1 MAFAAEAKIQVAPF
15 EKGAQTAFRCMI
27 RRADEPYYLCLT
39 TDELTTVEEL
49 RANPV
54 TVSEFLARHL
64 SGSLDLDF
72 RAAVTLLIRLHQSH
86 FVLNASEETV
96 ARLNEFSERA
106 TGLAQTGLRRLMTLA
121 SLVLDAPVIEFRSP
135 VVHPLL
141 RRLGRLL
148 VSLPFVTAMA
158 AVMIGLALYTGISSF
173 IDPTIYRGDF
183 RQPENLILK
192 AFFSFSIAL
201 SWIAFVQMAAL
212 AGTGA
217 KFVGGSIRLTGLIV
231 IRLAVIDT
239 DALMLPKGKM
249 LRYHLLTMFTPWL
262 SALGAWQLAGEEAF
276 TSFAGLFSGV
286 FALIGLIMVCPL
298 IKSPIVKLAEG
309 FVATDNIFERANAF
323 LAKGLFNF
331 RAETDDE
338 DQDKIASLWVT
349 GLASL
354 SIAWLYFMSLMF
366 FDALLSATTD
376 LFMHAYQYRDPVRAV
391 SAVIVLLVLLTAVMA
406 PLARLILIPFQNLAA
421 LAEMPVRRARR
432 NISSYYSPSIS
443 PSQAVVNFLKEIPI
457 LSELDDAQLN
467 QMIPV
472 LKFRR
477 FQKGE
482 NIITRG
488 EQGQAFYILA
498 DGQAQVILGGGE
510 KPEEVVDVLSP
521 GDSFGEV
528 ALIEKVKR
536 TATIR
541 ATQACKA
548 LILDKAAFDRLF
560 VEGSEARDRLTSTIR
575 LEKLVLESPTM
586 SHLTPRQIRELL
598 RSSESVT
605 YKAGDYIIREN
616 EDGDAAYLIRS
627 GKAQIKKE
635 NADIATAGRGDLV
648 GAIALLK
655 EVRRTASVIATEDTE
670 CLKISKDTFL
680 KMCMSNMFVALLVND
695 MSEKQLADSKAG

>member
-1 MAFAAEAKIQVAPF
+1 MALVEAKIQVAPF
-15 EKGAQTAFRCMI
+15 CRGAQTAFRCMI
-27 RRADEPYYLCLT
+27 RREDEPYYLCLT
-39 TDELTTVEEL
+39 TDELAAVEDL
-49 RANPV
+49 LAKPV
-54 TVSEFLARHL
+54 SVSEFLARHL
-64 SGSLDLDF
+64 SGKEALDF
-72 RAAVTLLIRLHQSH
+72 RAAVTLLIRLHQNH

-96 ARLNEFSERA
+96 ARLKEFSERA
-106 TGLAQTGLRRLMTLA
+106 TGLTQTGIRRLTSLLTL
-121 SLVLDAPVIEFRSP
+121 LLDSPVIEFRSP
-135 VVHPLL
+135 VVHPLM
-141 RRLGRLL
+141 RRLGSYI
-148 VSLPFVTAMA
+148 VSLPFVGVMT
-158 AVMIGLALYTGISSF
+158 AVMVGLALYTGISSF

-217 KFVGGSIRLTGLIV
+217 RFVGGGIRLTGLCV

-249 LRYHLLTMFTPWL
+249 LRYHLLTMLTPWL

-286 FALIGLIMVCPL
+286 FALIGLIMICPL

-323 LAKGLFNF
+323 LAKGLFKFKKNT
-331 RAETDDE
+331 EDDDK
-338 DQDKIASLWVT
+338 DQAGNLWVT

-354 SIAWLYFMSLMF
+354 SIAWLYSMSLIF

-376 LFMHAYQYRDPVRAV
+376 LVIHMYEFADPVRAV
-391 SAVIVLLVLLTAVMA
+391 SALFVLLVLLAAVTA

-421 LAEMPVRRARR
+421 LAEIPVRRARR
-432 NISSYYSPSIS
+432 NIMSYYSPTIS
-443 PSQAVVNFLKEIPI
+443 PSQAVLNFLKEIP
-457 LSELDDAQLN
+457 LLADLDDAQLN
-467 QMIPV
+467 QLIPA
-472 LKFRR
+472 LKYRR
-477 FQKGE
+477 FQKGV

-488 EQGQAFYILA
+488 EQGEAFYILA

-510 KPEEVVDVLSP
+510 QPEEVVDVLSP
-521 GDSFGEV
+521 GDSFGEI

-541 ATQACKA
+541 AVQESKA
-548 LILDKAAFDRLF
+548 LILDKTAFDRLF
-560 VEGSEARDRLTSTIR
+560 TEGSDARDRLTKTIR
-575 LEKLVLESPTM
+575 LEKLVLESQTM

-598 RSSESVT
+598 RSSETVS
-605 YKAGDYIIREN
+605 YKAGDFIIREN
-616 EDGDAAYLIRS
+616 EDGDAAYLVRT
-627 GKAQIKKE
+627 GRAQIRKDDT
-635 NADIATAGRGDLV
+635 DIATAGRGDLV

-655 EVRRTASVIATEDTE
+655 DVRRTASVVATEDTE

-680 KMCMSNMFVALLVND
+680 RMCMSNMFVALLVND
-695 MSEKQLADSKAG
+695 MSEKQLADAKAG